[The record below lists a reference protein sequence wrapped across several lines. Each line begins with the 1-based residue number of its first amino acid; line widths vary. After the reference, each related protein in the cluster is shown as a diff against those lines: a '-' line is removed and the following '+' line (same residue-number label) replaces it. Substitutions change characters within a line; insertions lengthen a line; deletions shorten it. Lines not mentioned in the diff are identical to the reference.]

1 MTERVKSSTIWNVHH
16 ISAWERSSS
25 CYCQKKSLG
34 RPLPVVFLMT
44 RVVTNYIY
52 QSYPKPTKVDAFGQE
67 IGSIVS
73 ALVITREGL
82 YARRMG
88 VMTLQFSF

>member
-1 MTERVKSSTIWNVHH
+1 MCI
-16 ISAWERSSS
+16 ISMLGKEVLVLAVIAK
-25 CYCQKKSLG
+25 KKSLG

-44 RVVTNYIY
+44 RVVTNYIH

-73 ALVITREGL
+73 ALVMTREGL